1 MGSFKELVVWQKSHA
16 FTLSVYEVTKKL
28 PKEQQ
33 FGLTSQIR
41 RAAVSIP
48 SNIVEGY
55 ERGSMKEFQG
65 FLLIARGSNAEVQEQ
80 LLLAYE
86 LGFIDKKDFDN
97 LSQQSVEVNKQ
108 INGFRKGLARELT
121 YSSLAD

>member
-16 FTLSVYEVTKKL
+16 FTLSIYEMTKKL
-28 PKEQQ
+28 PKDEQ
-33 FGLTSQIR
+33 FGLTSQMR

-55 ERGSMKEFQG
+55 ERGSTKEFQR

-80 LLLAYE
+80 LLLAYD
-86 LGFIDKKDFDN
+86 LGYINKDDFDS
-97 LSQQSVEVNKQ
+97 LSQQSIEVNKL
-108 INGFRKGLARELT
+108 INGFRKGLARELA